1 MISGSK
7 ISSLTSNT
15 MNSKIKRELR
25 SAREIKKMRA
35 AGLIVWE
42 AHQAA
47 ARMIQAGVTTRQINQ
62 VYIDTFARHQA
73 QPLFLNY
80 GTPPFPAET
89 CISVNEEVV
98 HGIPGDRV
106 LVDGDIVSVDTGCRI
121 NGWCGD
127 AALTHAIGQI
137 DKTSERLLKVTKDV
151 LDLAIDLIDH
161 ETQWSGV
168 CKQMEAFVH
177 DAGFHVVEELT
188 GHGIGKELHEA
199 PSVPNYFCK
208 DTMLT
213 NDFDLRPGTVLAI
226 EPMVN
231 EGTKE
236 VGMLDDEWTIVT
248 VDDSNSAHFE
258 HTVAITKEG
267 PVRLTGPPNDEE
279 LAAIPEWL
287 QDKSQWVLW

>member
-62 VYIDTFARHQA
+62 VYIDTFDRYQA

-127 AALTHAIGQI
+127 AALTHSIGQI
-137 DKTSERLLKVTKDV
+137 DKTSQRLLKVTKDV

-168 CKQMEAFVH
+168 CKQMEKFVH

-208 DTMLT
+208 EVMLT
-213 NDFDLRPGTVLAI
+213 SDFDLRPGTVLAI

-248 VDDSNSAHFE
+248 ADDSNSAHFE

-279 LAAIPEWL
+279 LATMPEWL

>member
-168 CKQMEAFVH
+168 CKQMEAFVY

-279 LAAIPEWL
+279 LTAMPEWL

>member
-1 MISGSK
+1 M
-7 ISSLTSNT
+7 NT
-15 MNSKIKRELR
+15 NTKRELR
-25 SAREIKKMRA
+25 SAREIKKMRV

-47 ARMIQAGVTTRQINQ
+47 ARIIKAGVTTKQINQ

-98 HGIPGDRV
+98 HGIPNDRV

-127 AALTHAIGQI
+127 AAVTHPIGKI
-137 DKTSERLLKVTKDV
+137 DKTSQRLLQVTKDT
-151 LDLAIDLIDH
+151 LDLAIELIDH

-168 CKQMEAFVH
+168 CKQMEKLVN

-199 PSVPNYFCK
+199 PSVPNYYSK
-208 DTMLT
+208 DAMLT
-213 NDFDLRPGTVLAI
+213 MDFDLRPGTVLAI

-236 VGMLDDEWTIVT
+236 VAMLDDQWTIVT
-248 VDDSNSAHFE
+248 ADDSNSAHFE
-258 HTVAITKEG
+258 HTIAITKEG
-267 PVRLTGPPNDEE
+267 PVRLTGPPSDEE
-279 LAAIPEWL
+279 LESMPEWL

>member
-7 ISSLTSNT
+7 THPNRQNN
-15 MNSKIKRELR
+15 MNSKPTRELR

-47 ARMIQAGVTTRQINQ
+47 ARIIKAGVTTGEINQ
-62 VYIDTFARHQA
+62 VYIDTFDRHQA
-73 QPLFLNY
+73 HPLFLNY

-98 HGIPGDRV
+98 HGIPNDRV

-121 NGWCGD
+121 KGWCGD
-127 AALTHAIGQI
+127 AALTHAIGEI
-137 DKTSERLLKVTKDV
+137 DKTSQRLLQVTKDT
-151 LDLAIDLIDH
+151 LDLAIKLIDH

-168 CKQMEAFVH
+168 CKQMEKFVN

-188 GHGIGKELHEA
+188 GHGIGKELHEE
-199 PSVPNYFCK
+199 PSVPNYYSK
-208 DTMLT
+208 EAMMSM
-213 NDFDLRPGTVLAI
+213 DFDLRPGTVLAI

-248 VDDSNSAHFE
+248 ADDSNSAHFE
-258 HTVAITKEG
+258 HTVAITNEG
-267 PVRLTGPPNDEE
+267 PVRLTGPPSDKE
-279 LAAIPEWL
+279 LESMPEWL